1 MGEICVVVLVIIRK
15 KKKLDKREMKKK
27 GKEKNDNGKSE
38 KLGKGVNPAPIESYD
53 VQASPPL

>member
-1 MGEICVVVLVIIRK
+1 MCGCFGYYKEK
-15 KKKLDKREMKKK
+15 EKLDKREMKKK